1 MGRQVRED
9 PPIEDKI
16 AALPNEGELTGF
28 AGRLQADGRMTP
40 RLENLIEMR
49 RHELRSKGRN

>member
-1 MGRQVRED
+1 MRED

-28 AGRLQADGRMTP
+28 AGQLQADGRMTP

-49 RHELRSKGRN
+49 RHELRNGGKTKP